1 MGNYYPR
8 ATHIELVMKYSKPLL
23 RAFDLA
29 ISATAL
35 CVLSPI
41 MALIAVAILLET
53 GGPVLFRQTRI
64 GRGGRPFTILKF
76 RSMYRSDSMAQTSQG
91 EVRGDDIRAA
101 RGQFRTTVPNDPRI
115 TPVGRFLRS
124 THLDELP
131 QFINVLKGDMS
142 LVGVRPDTPAQ
153 EADYE
158 PGYWIKRH
166 ALRPGITG
174 PAQIRS
180 VADIGERTEFETLW
194 LEKPTMTQYLTVLG
208 ATCQKVLRRTSF

>member
-1 MGNYYPR
+1 
-8 ATHIELVMKYSKPLL
+8 MKYSKPLL

-64 GRGGRPFTILKF
+64 GRGGRPFIILKF

-131 QFINVLKGDMS
+131 QVINVLKGDMS